1 MTWREQLGEV
11 TAFINSQPVKFRGGS
26 FRGVPFR
33 TVDAEAQIG
42 RRNQV
47 HEYPQRDVPYTEDLG
62 RRARRF
68 RVEAYVLGDNY
79 LAERDALIQALEA
92 SGPGNLTHPRWGSLD
107 VAVADV
113 VNVKESPRE
122 GGIAHF
128 SITFVEHGEN
138 QFPQAT
144 VNTVADLEQLADA
157 ADEAAEAD
165 FADDFDVSGASV
177 LAEQAISGV
186 GNIQGLTGAVA
197 ALLATARQA
206 TSVAGL
212 ATILGLTG
220 ALSNTLTDLVRTP
233 LVLVQALR
241 SIYAELVQQVLRP
254 LSAFAELQMVFFGNT
269 RRGGAA
275 LPSSTAARSQENDN
289 ARADLN
295 RRLALTN
302 QARLLAVALAQG
314 GAGVVTADQARALR
328 NALLAQIDTELEV
341 NDPPSAVASALG
353 QVRAA
358 LVRDVAARSEF
369 LQQRASYTPQAV
381 LPALLLAHTIYQ
393 DATRYEELVARNGVL
408 HPAFVPARAL
418 EVLV

>member
-11 TAFINSQPVKFRGGS
+11 TAFINTQPVKFRGGS
-26 FRGVPFR
+26 FRGIPFR

-68 RVEAYVLGDNY
+68 KVEAYVLGDNY
-79 LAERDALIQALEA
+79 LAERDALIEALEKA
-92 SGPGNLTHPRWGSLD
+92 GPGNLTHPRWGSLD

-122 GGIAHF
+122 GGMAHF
-128 SITFVEHGEN
+128 SITFVEHGAN

-157 ADEAAEAD
+157 ADEATEAA
-165 FADDFDVSGASV
+165 FADVFDVSGASV
-177 LAEQAISGV
+177 LAEQAINGV
-186 GNIQGLTGAVA
+186 GRIQGLTDAVA

-212 ATILGLTG
+212 ATIVGLTG
-220 ALSNTLTDLVRTP
+220 ALSAGLTELLRTP
-233 LVLVQALR
+233 VLLVQAIR

-254 LSAFAELQMVFFGNT
+254 LSALAELQMVFFANT
-269 RRGGAA
+269 RRSTPVLAG
-275 LPSSTAARSQENDN
+275 STAARSATNDN

-295 RRLALTN
+295 RRLALSN
-302 QARLLAVALAQG
+302 QARLLAVALAQDG
-314 GAGVVTADQARALR
+314 TVPTADHARALR

-341 NDPPSAVASALG
+341 NDPPSEVAATLAKM
-353 QVRAA
+353 RAA
-358 LVRDVAARSEF
+358 LVRDVAARSEL
-369 LQQRASYTPQAV
+369 LQRRSTFTPQAV
-381 LPALLLAHTIYQ
+381 LPALVLAHRVYQ
-393 DATRYEELVARNGVL
+393 DASRCEELVVRNNVA

-418 EVLV
+418 EILV